1 MNKGINFKNPPT
13 KRPNVRVS
21 NLWPLRRVEQCI
33 GWLTNTKTLAKAP
46 LEKTRPGQCTI
57 SYGSVDRKMTFRRCR
72 QNSLHRKIHLLKKRV
87 GQDSTS

>member
-13 KRPNVRVS
+13 KRPNVRAS

-46 LEKTRPGQCTI
+46 LEKDPARAM
-57 SYGSVDRKMTFRRCR
+57 YYLLWVCR
-72 QNSLHRKIHLLKKRV
+72 SKNDLQALPPK
-87 GQDSTS
+87 QPP